1 MFRGE
6 KGVQVVTPLYT
17 HLDKNGK
24 PCAIFVNR
32 GWIPWDLKDSRT
44 HGSAPGETV
53 SGILYRGQ
61 AEHKYA
67 LKNNP
72 MINDFHTIR
81 LKDFVLVSQIP
92 NSEEASEF
100 MLY

>member
-1 MFRGE
+1 
-6 KGVQVVTPLYT
+6 
-17 HLDKNGK
+17 
-24 PCAIFVNR
+24 
-32 GWIPWDLKDSRT
+32 
-44 HGSAPGETV
+44 V